1 MTTSNV
7 QTKRVT
13 AKNNPLN
20 NLIVDA
26 KLKASIIAEYKA
38 AEAAAQKAA
47 AEAAEAEAII
57 KAAAEAE
64 AAAQK
69 AAEAAAAKKAEQKAI
84 LQGKKAIDNTVLAEL
99 LPFDV
104 AFKYAIAD
112 INTNGIEK
120 HLKAVQVDAFKK
132 IQFEQLIKSLNLC
145 LKQFSNEDLQKYVND
160 NRCTLP
166 SKFITA
172 IVNGSCKSSKAFDN
186 SKTKVLPKNDKLS

>member
-1 MTTSNV
+1 MSNV
-7 QTKRVT
+7 KVQTTNVSSVNLVT
-13 AKNNPLN
+13 EKM
-20 NLIVDA
+20 
-26 KLKASIIAEYKA
+26 KKQIIAEYKA

-69 AAEAAAAKKAEQKAI
+69 AAEAAAVKKAELKAI
-84 LQGKKAIDNTVLAEL
+84 LDGKKKIDSTVLAEL
-99 LPFDV
+99 LPFDI

-112 INTNGIEK
+112 ITNNGIMQ
-120 HLKAVQVDAFKK
+120 HLKTVQKESYKEA
-132 IQFEQLIKSLNLC
+132 QFEQLCKSLNLC
-145 LKQFSNEDLQKYVND
+145 LKQFSNEDLSKYVSD

-166 SKFITA
+166 SKFISA
-172 IVNGSCKSSKAFDN
+172 IVNGSCKSAKAFDN